1 MTMKA
6 KLIYSPEYDLISKG
20 VGLFHPFDGQKY
32 SRAWSELEKLKN
44 IDLASMWVRPVQEI
58 SDEALLSVHTSDY
71 LQSLSKSSAIS
82 SIIEIPLARFLPN
95 SLLQSRIIKPMK
107 LACEG
112 TRLATQ
118 YALDDTMVMNVGGG
132 FHHAY
137 ADHGEGF
144 CVFADVAI
152 AIQDARNNG
161 SLAVDDKVLMIDL
174 DAHRGNGFESI
185 VKNDPAVEIFDMY
198 NFQVYPG
205 IHEGDM
211 DDFPFMIPLK
221 NKINDDIYLSALKEE
236 LPRFM
241 QANEKPRLVFYNAG
255 TDILAG
261 DALGN
266 LNVSFEGVVERDRYV
281 IDMLSSLNVPTVI
294 VTSGGYTKDS
304 YKLIASLAAM
314 VVNQA

>member
-1 MTMKA
+1 MKA

-20 VGLFHPFDGQKY
+20 VGLLHPFDGQKY
-32 SRAWSELEKLKN
+32 SRAWSELEKASDRDIK
-44 IDLASMWVRPVQEI
+44 SMWIKPEKLI
-58 SDEALLSVHTSDY
+58 SDEALLTIHTPEY
-71 LQSLSKSSAIS
+71 LSSLNKSSSIS

-95 SLLQSRIIKPMK
+95 GLLKNRLIKPMK

-118 YALDDTMVMNVGGG
+118 NALEGAMVMNVGGG

-144 CVFADVAI
+144 CVFADAAI

-161 SLAVDDKVLMIDL
+161 ALAVEDKVLMIDL
-174 DAHRGNGFESI
+174 DAHRCNGFESI
-185 VKNDPAVEIFDMY
+185 FKNDAAVEIFDMY

-205 IHEGDM
+205 MHEGSIE
-211 DDFPFMIPLK
+211 DFPFMVPLK
-221 NKINDDIYLSALKEE
+221 NKVNDDIYFSVLKEE
-236 LPRFM
+236 LPKFM
-241 QANEKPRLVFYNAG
+241 DANEKLRLVFYNAG

-266 LNVSFEGVVERDRYV
+266 LNVSFEGVIERDRYV
-281 IDMLSSLNVPTVI
+281 INMLSNMNIPTVI
-294 VTSGGYTKDS
+294 VTSGGYTKES
-304 YKLIASLAAM
+304 YKLIASLAGM